1 MARAARWGTIR
12 GVTIMGVTVMGVTV
26 MGVTVMGV
34 TVMGVTIRG
43 VTIRG
48 VIHTARKP
56 QPTPS
61 AGTTTAMATCT
72 FMPQN
77 ADRLTLMQYLSPAFP
92 VGSYAYSQGLEQAI
106 TDGHVTDPASLCD
119 WITAILTHGSAR
131 MDAIL
136 LAHGRRDAHVSDTA
150 PPDTGPSDTGPSDT
164 GPSDNGPPDN
174 GPSDNSLA
182 DLGYAY
188 ATSSERATEM
198 REQGAAFGRVMATIT
213 GHSPPTLP
221 YALAFAH
228 ATRTMDL
235 PTEDILA
242 AYLQAL
248 TAQLISVA
256 VRFVPLKAADGQK
269 LLTSLGPL
277 ITGLATTY
285 ATLPLSA
292 LSSATLGA
300 DLAQMRHETLDVRIY
315 RS

>member
-1 MARAARWGTIR
+1 
-12 GVTIMGVTVMGVTV
+12 
-26 MGVTVMGV
+26 
-34 TVMGVTIRG
+34 
-43 VTIRG
+43 
-48 VIHTARKP
+48 
-56 QPTPS
+56 
-61 AGTTTAMATCT
+61 MATCT

-150 PPDTGPSDTGPSDT
+150 PPDTGPSDTGPSDN
-164 GPSDNGPPDN
+164 GPSDNGPSDTSPPTNDPPDTGPSDN
-174 GPSDNSLA
+174 SPSDNSPSDNSLA

-213 GHSPPTLP
+213 GHSPPALP

-228 ATRTMDL
+228 ATRTMNL

>member
-1 MARAARWGTIR
+1 
-12 GVTIMGVTVMGVTV
+12 
-26 MGVTVMGV
+26 
-34 TVMGVTIRG
+34 
-43 VTIRG
+43 
-48 VIHTARKP
+48 
-56 QPTPS
+56 
-61 AGTTTAMATCT
+61 MATCT

-136 LAHGRRDAHVSDTA
+136 LAHGRRDAHVSDNG
-150 PPDTGPSDTGPSDT
+150 PPDN

-174 GPSDNSLA
+174 GPPDNGPSDNGPPDTGPPDNSPSDNSLA

-213 GHSPPTLP
+213 GHSPPALP